1 MVDRNVLVLLIDD
14 GPLGSA
20 GVLRIRQALG
30 GAASARL
37 EVEPA
42 AGFEAGL
49 ARLRHGGFDAVLL
62 ALDLTRAGAI
72 EAIELL
78 AREGQD
84 VPVLALSDNGDVSL
98 VLAALEAGAQ
108 DLVSADA
115 GGAVLARA
123 ILGATTRRHATAVRL
138 ADGLLRA
145 VVAGLGKELGPATAH
160 ATSESRESRA
170 ADGDGLQGLVFRL
183 ARERARVEAELR
195 ARYESFH
202 LILEA
207 APLAIVTADPQLRVT
222 RWNRAATQLFGW
234 SKEEVLGT
242 LYPLVPED
250 RQEESRALLGR
261 YAAQERIVDFETR
274 RLRKDGS
281 LVDVSICGAAV
292 RDARGEIVE
301 LICMFA
307 DITER
312 RQAAEALRLDIERR
326 ERVEAEL
333 RGSREKLRGLSA
345 RLLRVREEERT
356 RIAREIHDELGQ
368 SLTGLALQ
376 LSALAARVPPGLDE
390 VRGQLQS
397 LLTLAN
403 ETQGTV
409 REIAAKLRPTV
420 LDSEGLDAAVEWLV
434 ADFRARTGIPCE
446 LALRR
451 QSIAAGSELSTAL
464 FRILQEALTNVA
476 RHAGASRV
484 EASLAA
490 EGGQAVL
497 EVRDDGRGIAAEE
510 ASFDHSLGL
519 LGMDERAR
527 ALGGRIEI
535 HGEAGRGTTL
545 RASIPLR
552 RHGEPGEEKGLS

>member
-1 MVDRNVLVLLIDD
+1 MVDRHVLVIDD
-14 GPLGSA
+14 GPLGAA
-20 GVLRIRQALG
+20 GVLRIQEALG
-30 GAASARL
+30 GAAAARL
-37 EVEPA
+37 AVEPA

-49 ARLRHGGFDAVLL
+49 ERLRHGGFDVVVL

-78 AREGQD
+78 ARERPD

-145 VVAGLGKELGPATAH
+145 VVAGLGAELGPATAH

-195 ARYESFH
+195 TRYESFH

-250 RQEESRALLGR
+250 RQEESRTLLGR

-403 ETQGTV
+403 QTQGTV

-484 EASLAA
+484 EVSLAA
-490 EGGQAVL
+490 EGGRAVL

-535 HGEAGRGTTL
+535 HGETGRGTTL